1 MHSGSSWPGGPTPAE
16 ISHVIELYRENLDA
30 YQRDRAAAKAM
41 AMLELTKAPAEIDQA
56 ELAAWTVI
64 ANVLLNLDET
74 VTKG

>member
-1 MHSGSSWPGGPTPAE
+1 M
-16 ISHVIELYRENLDA
+16 IELYRENLDA

-41 AMLELTKAPAEIDQA
+41 AMLELTKAPAETDQA

-74 VTKG
+74 LTKG